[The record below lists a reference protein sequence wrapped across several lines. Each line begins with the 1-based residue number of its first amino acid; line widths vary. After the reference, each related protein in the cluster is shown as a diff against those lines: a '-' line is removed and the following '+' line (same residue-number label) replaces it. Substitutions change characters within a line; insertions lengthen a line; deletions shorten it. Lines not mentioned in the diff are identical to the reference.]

1 MAGTTTNG
9 VDALKLIGQIIQL
22 RSRKISEA
30 LITIQIIIAVVS
42 ENSIVIAATKN
53 MIIPIATSQNI
64 ISMIFGIHIF
74 HKIDV
79 NKAIAEDGIITTISF
94 NLVVIAKAINFI
106 ISVLTD
112 AWQTPVKIAVAIN
125 IITQIAAIYP
135 VVATSSKKTV
145 SFISGVIRLL
155 INTGYTPVPGRCLIN
170 APCPSGK
177 YLLYTIIWHLPALI
191 REQTLR
197 RIQTIIG
204 ENEIISRT
212 AIQQILAAR
221 ARNQIMA
228 FTTINIIIALA
239 AAQGIIPTKTINFQ
253 LVYFGSH
260 TVNDI
265 IKILLDNAMWRINGT
280 IRITF
285 IPVVPVILTV
295 VFPLHIVRDIFL
307 THNSGTP
314 ITQ

>member
-1 MAGTTTNG
+1 MAGATTNG

-30 LITIQIIIAVVS
+30 LITIQIIIPVTS

-79 NKAIAEDGIITTISF
+79 SKAIAKDGIITTISF
-94 NLVVIAKAINFI
+94 NLVVATKTINLV

-135 VVATSSKKTV
+135 VVATAAKKTV
-145 SFISGVIRLL
+145 SFISGVICLL
-155 INTGYTPVPGRCLIN
+155 INAGNAPVSGRCFIN

-177 YLLYTIIWHLPALI
+177 LFLYAIVRHLPALI

-204 ENEIISRT
+204 ENEIISCT
-212 AIQQILAAR
+212 AIQQIFAAR
-221 ARNQIMA
+221 ARNQITA
-228 FTTINIIIALA
+228 FTTINIIVALA
-239 AAQGIIPTKTINFQ
+239 TAQSIIPAKAINFQ
-253 LVYFGSH
+253 VDFPCPH

-265 IKILLDNAMWRINGT
+265 IKIFLGNTIWRINRT
-280 IRITF
+280 IRIAF
-285 IPVVPVILTV
+285 IPMVPVIFAV
-295 VFPLHIVRDIFL
+295 VFPVHIVRDIFL
-307 THNSGTP
+307 THNPGTP